1 MDARRILKDR
11 VLSSFGISVGTGIAL
26 ESLFTPTEMR
36 IDDLRKVSSFNK
48 DYKILYISIYT
59 LLRNIIQCMPSKES
73 RIVMDSGDIT
83 PLLNIVKEEMSIIKT
98 IGSTVN
104 KEVIFFRY
112 TPIKSQVVKV
122 DNKKPTRVDFMREK
136 YLKIVDE
143 LEIDELKNKISDS
156 VMLTNLGFDLV
167 DYKGFWLKSH
177 TGEVTPVI
185 DFNKVYKVL
194 KDQDMDR
201 FPFCGYLLSIFGDKS
216 GLIPTGKPKEIR
228 SIYAYLVGKKI
239 TPYRT
244 ESWVKT
250 QMKQY

>member
-1 MDARRILKDR
+1 MDGRRILKER
-11 VLSSFGISVGTGIAL
+11 TLSSFGISVGTGIAL
-26 ESLFTPTEMR
+26 ESLFTPTEKR
-36 IDDLRKVSSFNK
+36 VDDLRKVSSFNK
-48 DYKILYISIYT
+48 DYKILYISLYT
-59 LLRNIIQCMPSKES
+59 LLRNIIQCMPSKEG
-73 RIVMDSGDIT
+73 RIVMDSRDIG

-112 TPIKSQVVKV
+112 TPIKTQVTAI

-136 YLKIVDE
+136 YLKIVKE
-143 LEIDELKNKISDS
+143 LDIDKLSNSISDS

-167 DYKGFWLKSH
+167 GYKGFWLKSH
-177 TGEVTPVI
+177 TGEITPPI
-185 DFNKVYKVL
+185 DFNKVYKAL
-194 KDQDMDR
+194 KDQDMGR

-228 SIYAYLVGKKI
+228 AIYSYLVSRKI

-250 QMKQY
+250 QMAQY